1 MVDSYYPTSYDEA
14 LELLSQENMIIIGGG
29 TDLMVKRR
37 NWSQLLPKFEGKVMF
52 IAGLEEL
59 NYVDRQGSN
68 VHIGAGVTLEDIMD
82 HFHTPELLIDAIE
95 VMASPAIRHTATLA
109 GNVVNASPAGDSL
122 PVLYL
127 LDAIIVLES
136 NHGMRHVPISE
147 FILGPGQ
154 TSINGDEMIKEI
166 VIHDHSFN
174 HAIYKKIGGRQADA
188 ISKVCFTAALTVK
201 KHVIED
207 FRMVFGSVAPTM
219 VRRPEIEEKINGQ
232 TTSWLKDNREMLVD
246 AYAAYIRPIDDQRSS
261 AEYRKKI
268 CRNLMH
274 DFMHIN

>member
-1 MVDSYYPTSYDEA
+1 MVESYYPTSYDQA
-14 LELLSQENMIIIGGG
+14 LELLSKEQLMIVAGG
-29 TDLMVKRR
+29 TDLMVRRR
-37 NWSQLLPKFEGKVMF
+37 NWSQLAPKFDRNVMF
-52 IAGLEEL
+52 VAGLEEL

-68 VHIGAGVTLEDIMD
+68 VHIGAGVTLEDIRD
-82 HFHTPELLIDAIE
+82 HFHTPELLIEAIE
-95 VMASPAIRHTATLA
+95 IMASPAIRHTATLA

-136 NHGMRHVPISE
+136 IGGMRHVPIDE

-154 TSINGDEMIKEI
+154 TSINPDEMIKEI
-166 VIHDHSFN
+166 ILHDHSFN
-174 HAIYKKIGGRQADA
+174 HVVYKKIGGRQADA
-188 ISKVCFTAALTVK
+188 ISKVCFAAACTVK

-207 FRMVFGSVAPTM
+207 FRMVFGAVGPTM
-219 VRRPEIEEKINGQ
+219 VRRPEIEASIVGQ
-232 TTSWLKDNREMLVD
+232 TTSWLKDNREPLEE
-246 AYAAYIRPIDDQRSS
+246 AYSVFIKPIDDQRST